1 VKTPQNASTQT
12 IKKTYNKILKYIY
25 IMTDRRKTRVDCSC
39 KKEPSRG
46 YHFGSMRECLEAD
59 KIGRYGKYRIDKILL
74 EEKENEKNIDKL
86 YIELAG
92 IRGTLSRINR
102 KFQSSKITKE
112 EQRELKKQYEK
123 NMEELRRVGHQINSL
138 KK

>member
-1 VKTPQNASTQT
+1 
-12 IKKTYNKILKYIY
+12 
-25 IMTDRRKTRVDCSC
+25 
-39 KKEPSRG
+39 
-46 YHFGSMRECLEAD
+46 MRECLEAD

-74 EEKENEKNIDKL
+74 EEKEKEKNIDKL